1 MKKILNL
8 VCILII
14 VLIFI
19 INIEIRAKSFD
30 FKYNKNLEIYEIK
43 DKDDFNKYNGNLIE
57 FYRNN
62 RLKKFCIEKKVEQ
75 IERDLT
81 IPYAI
86 VNYALNFVGYP
97 YVMGG
102 NSLTDGT
109 DCSGFVQLIFSNF
122 EVYLPRTTY
131 AQSVSGIELSIE
143 DIEVGDII
151 SYGYD
156 GNVTHSAIYIGNDRI
171 VHASTPELGIRT
183 DSMYIMPIIT
193 IRRVV

>member
-8 VCILII
+8 AYILII

-30 FKYNKNLEIYEIK
+30 FKDNKNLEIYEIK
-43 DKDDFNKYNGNLIE
+43 DKDDFNKYNGDLIE
-57 FYRNN
+57 FYINN
-62 RLKKFCIEKKVEQ
+62 RLKKNELQKIDEIVK
-75 IERDLT
+75 RDLN
-81 IPYAI
+81 IPYEI
-86 VNYALNFVGYP
+86 INYALNFVGNP

-122 EVYLPRTTY
+122 GVYLPRTTY
-131 AQSVSGIELSIE
+131 AQSVYGIELSIE

-156 GNVTHSAIYIGNDRI
+156 GNVTHSAIYIGNGRI